1 MKISILPRNGLL
13 LVRIEETDALVQHNA
28 QHLKDAVLKELI
40 AGGPHVLIDCGALK
54 GIDSAGAG
62 ALITILKAVHRRGGR
77 MGLVRVAPQVRTTLS
92 VVRLTSV
99 LEIFAKPDTPSRID
113 AIRDWAERVI
123 GDPGWTTLEVEFAA
137 HARPNDRLRIDL
149 AGRLDGILQMLTT
162 ATESAET
169 SGLRLPA
176 REAATILLALGVGLG
191 LLRSIDPQI
200 PVSGLIDTLGLLTG
214 QSL

>member
-1 MKISILPRNGLL
+1 MARLTRSESQARTRADLIATARDLFLTEGYAKTSLERVAEEAGYSKGAVYSNFRN
-13 LVRIEETDALVQHNA
+13 
-28 QHLKDAVLKELI
+28 KDELCTAVLDE
-40 AGGPHVLIDCGALK
+40 
-54 GIDSAGAG
+54 
-62 ALITILKAVHRRGGR
+62 
-77 MGLVRVAPQVRTTLS
+77 VRAE
-92 VVRLTSV
+92 RLGQV

-137 HARPNDRLRIDL
+137 HARPNDQLRTDL
-149 AGRLDGILQMLTT
+149 AGRLDGILQMLTA

-169 SGLRLPA
+169 SDLKLPA

-200 PVSGLIDTLGLLTG
+200 PVSGLIDTLRLLSG
-214 QSL
+214 QPL

>member
-1 MKISILPRNGLL
+1 MARKTRAEAQAETRAQLLKTARQLFFEDGYHPTSLEKVADAAGYSKGAVYSNFRN
-13 LVRIEETDALVQHNA
+13 
-28 QHLKDAVLKELI
+28 KDELCTAVLDE
-40 AGGPHVLIDCGALK
+40 
-54 GIDSAGAG
+54 
-62 ALITILKAVHRRGGR
+62 
-77 MGLVRVAPQVRTTLS
+77 VRAE
-92 VVRLTSV
+92 RLGEV

-137 HARPNDRLRIDL
+137 HARPNDRLRTDL